1 MKNEEHFRLCR
12 GPRCT
17 ARAPNMLQETEAL
30 AGKTIATCGCLSA
43 CKMGPNAQFL
53 GAIKTGLT
61 PQRAAKLAREADQ
74 PPPAREA
81 LHNLFSPEL

>member
-1 MKNEEHFRLCR
+1 MSNEERFRLCR

-17 ARAPNMLQETEAL
+17 ARAPKLLEETEAL
-30 AGKTIATCGCLSA
+30 AGKTIATCGCLSG

-53 GAIKTGLT
+53 GAVKTGLT

-81 LHNLFSPEL
+81 LGKLFSPTL